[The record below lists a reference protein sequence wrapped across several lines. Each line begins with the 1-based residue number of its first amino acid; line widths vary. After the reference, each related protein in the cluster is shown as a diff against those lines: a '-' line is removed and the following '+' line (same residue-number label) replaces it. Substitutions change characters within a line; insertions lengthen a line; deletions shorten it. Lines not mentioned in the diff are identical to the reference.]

1 MDHARD
7 FDTPAPSEAFDRD
20 ALLRLARAVHATGY
34 RFTTIT
40 PATHARVNARPEN
53 AAARDL
59 PGVFGWSRPFGP
71 DILPPGLFDL
81 MREAGVVQQH
91 ADGHRSLVRIST
103 LGDQPFLHSA
113 FPTTAADA
121 VFFGPDTYKFVDAVD
136 AWLDAATRPIRRAVD
151 ICSGTGAAALRIAAR
166 VPGAEV
172 LAVDINDT
180 ALRFAAVNAALGDLS
195 NLRFCH
201 SNLLSDVEG
210 AFDLVVAHPPYL
222 IDGRGRAYRHGGGA
236 LGADLA
242 IAIVRSASE
251 RLAPGGTLLLFT
263 GIAIEGGHDPF
274 RAIVEPP
281 LREAGFRTGYREVDP
296 DVFGEE
302 LAHPPYDHTDRIA
315 LVVLTATRP
324 A

>member
-1 MDHARD
+1 MDLGQNA
-7 FDTPAPSEAFDRD
+7 D
-20 ALLRLARAVHATGY
+20 ALLRLARAVRATGY

-40 PATHARVNARPEN
+40 PASHARVNARPEN
-53 AAARDL
+53 AVARDL
-59 PGVFGWSRPFGP
+59 GGVFGWSRPFHP
-71 DILPPGLFDL
+71 ELLPPGLFDL
-81 MREAGVVQQH
+81 MREAGVLEQ
-91 ADGHRSLVRIST
+91 GGETCRSLVRLST
-103 LGDQPFLHSA
+103 LGELSFLHSA
-113 FPTTAADA
+113 FPTTATDA
-121 VFFGPDTYKFVDAVD
+121 VFFGPDTYKFVDAVE
-136 AWLDAATRPIRRAVD
+136 AWLDRNPHPIRRAVD
-151 ICSGTGAAALRIAAR
+151 ICTGAGPAALRIAAR
-166 VPGAEV
+166 VPTAEV

-180 ALRFAAVNAALGDLS
+180 ALRLTAVNAALADLS
-195 NLRFCH
+195 NLRCCH

-210 AFDLVVAHPPYL
+210 SFDLVVAHPPYL
-222 IDGRGRAYRHGGGA
+222 IDDRGRAYRHGGGA

-263 GIAIEGGHDPF
+263 GIAIENGYDPF
-274 RAIVEPP
+274 RAAVEPP
-281 LREAGFRTGYREVDP
+281 LREAGYRTGYREVDP